1 MSTNLSDL
9 WGKGTCLELTARLC
23 FKCLQF
29 RAEVLRFGIIILTM
43 MLAGRILSGQK
54 PSKYFWVIFSHN
66 FQCHVKIDFRCQKKK
81 DVVLRSEKLSSQDIF
96 IFRHLFGMMF
106 VRCFR
111 SLQVF
116 ETAQQV
122 VKWLLFK
129 SELENHP
136 NISWLFQGYTH
147 FFCHR
152 FSQRQKLF
160 FN

>member
-1 MSTNLSDL
+1 MR
-9 WGKGTCLELTARLC
+9 RL
-23 FKCLQF
+23 
-29 RAEVLRFGIIILTM
+29 I
-43 MLAGRILSGQK
+43 SGA
-54 PSKYFWVIFSHN
+54 
-66 FQCHVKIDFRCQKKK
+66 K

-147 FFCHR
+147 FFATDFLR
-152 FSQRQKLF
+152 GKNFFLTNYLSPPPNDVSIQFVWGGSDLF
-160 FN
+160 PAEGGC